1 MALSGESQVHQLVK
15 SKTSQRHLI
24 GRPSVP
30 PIEGKAAGLV
40 RLHPKNQNIITGS
53 ATTGSSKTHCEDGTR
68 STELKLNW
76 HSDLCQLSRD
86 HLGCNPCTRFAMANP
101 IMVTRRLYTVSTQT
115 DLQRYHCKPYRMH
128 GSVPAAELKRQR

>member
-1 MALSGESQVHQLVK
+1 MALGGESQVHQLVK

-40 RLHPKNQNIITGS
+40 RLDPKNQNIITGS

-86 HLGCNPCTRFAMANP
+86 HLGCSPCARICDGEPDYGDT
-101 IMVTRRLYTVSTQT
+101 
-115 DLQRYHCKPYRMH
+115 
-128 GSVPAAELKRQR
+128 